1 MIIVRALAKLFQAVW
16 FLLYFFQELIMA
28 NLSVARAVLRP
39 MDQLRPGIVAVPLD
53 LDTDTAITLLS
64 TLVTLTPGTL
74 TLDVSSDRKVLYIH
88 AMHAEDLDALRA
100 DIKEGFE
107 RRVKELLS

>member
-1 MIIVRALAKLFQAVW
+1 MIVIRVLLKAFQGAW
-16 FLLYFFQELIMA
+16 FLIYFFRELLLA
-28 NLSVARAVLRP
+28 NFSVARDVMRP
-39 MDQLRPGIVAVPLD
+39 LDQLRPGIVAVPLD
-53 LDTDTAITLLS
+53 LETDASITLLS

-88 AMHAEDLDALRA
+88 AMHADDLEALRA
-100 DIKEGFE
+100 DIKQGFE

>member
-1 MIIVRALAKLFQAVW
+1 VIAIRVLAKVFQAAW
-16 FLLYFFQELIMA
+16 FLIYFFQELVRA
-28 NLSVARAVLRP
+28 SLSVARDVMRP
-39 MDQLRPGIVAVPLD
+39 LDQLRPGIVAVPLD
-53 LDTDTAITLLS
+53 LDTDAAITLLS

-88 AMHAEDLDALRA
+88 AMHAENLDALRA
-100 DIKEGFE
+100 DIKQGFE